1 MRPWLTG
8 KRATAAALRPVPLPV
23 QRARGCK
30 TPRRHNLRRGAS
42 KTSPSQ
48 GGCSPGCLRRF
59 PAPASRGIPAP
70 GQLSAGPPLRHPRLK
85 MPRRY
90 GWVSATV
97 TVSGTACCGSCL
109 VALPAQAAAPPE
121 SANGAAWQRP
131 RASDRLRG
139 VGYGQAPR
147 VPRSALFAAAHIVVA
162 CQAVSISG
170 VWFQIKASLTRRG
183 QGSLCLNRCLA
194 CAPVGGRAFPQD
206 QRLHSRGLLDV
217 SFREWVI
224 FFSSVTELEFVGTLS
239 HLCSLVL

>member
-1 MRPWLTG
+1 MGGSLPDCHCHGVWHCLLRLVSS
-8 KRATAAALRPVPLPV
+8 RAACS
-23 QRARGCK
+23 GC
-30 TPRRHNLRRGAS
+30 G
-42 KTSPSQ
+42 
-48 GGCSPGCLRRF
+48 SPGIRQ
-59 PAPASRGIPAP
+59 RGGVAE
-70 GQLSAGPPLRHPRLK
+70 
-85 MPRRY
+85 
-90 GWVSATV
+90 
-97 TVSGTACCGSCL
+97 TA
-109 VALPAQAAAPPE
+109 
-121 SANGAAWQRP
+121 
-131 RASDRLRG
+131 ASDRLRG

>member
-1 MRPWLTG
+1 MS
-8 KRATAAALRPVPLPV
+8 AAVP
-23 QRARGCK
+23 
-30 TPRRHNLRRGAS
+30 
-42 KTSPSQ
+42 
-48 GGCSPGCLRRF
+48 
-59 PAPASRGIPAP
+59 
-70 GQLSAGPPLRHPRLK
+70 SAGLPRNPSAGATFGGPAAPPPAAENAAPL
-85 MPRRY
+85 
-90 GWVSATV
+90 WVGLCQTATV